1 MKQAQVSRTV
11 YRFEEL
17 SPTAQDR
24 ALEVLREQAWECL
37 DSDMISEDIAFMF
50 AITANNKWDNGVLST
65 KELKDRFGVRLYWS
79 VSYSQS
85 DDGQIE
91 GYLDR
96 DICPDLAWPNDV
108 RAIRVQTN
116 NRHGS
121 TVVDVFVGDD
131 YDYAREQAD
140 WDAARDMIA
149 NLTHTIYKWA
159 RQACETYTSAEYV
172 IDRYQD
178 SGLPYQFD
186 EDGNHA
192 PTMFWEAE

>member
-1 MKQAQVSRTV
+1 MDVSVTRAV

-37 DSDMISEDIAFMF
+37 DSDMISEDVAFMF
-50 AITANNKWDNGVLST
+50 AITANNKWDNGVLSK

-85 DDGQIE
+85 DGGQID

-108 RAIRVQTN
+108 RAIRASSN
-116 NRHGS
+116 NFYGS

-149 NLTHTIYKWA
+149 NLNGDIYDWA
-159 RQACETYTSAEYV
+159 RKACETYTSAEYV
-172 IDRYQD
+172 IDQYQD

-192 PTMFWEAE
+192 PAMFWEAE